1 MKSLFEELLETSYGC
16 TDKIN
21 KTNVS
26 IQDHGDS
33 WIAEVVLAGFSKK
46 DISIN
51 TNNETLEIKAKNEE
65 RKSKEAKL
73 KLNGLV
79 SIDKIS
85 SKLQDGILKI
95 NLPKLI
101 TVNKISIR
109 VDWSEGEV
117 EKLPLFYI
125 K

>member
-21 KTNVS
+21 QTNVS
-26 IQDHGDS
+26 IQDRGDS

-109 VDWSEGEV
+109 VD
-117 EKLPLFYI
+117 
-125 K
+125 